1 MYDLFG
7 INDRAVTDAAE
18 HAHLKVP
25 MYDIYHSDQNDQ
37 WRYTLGRSGARP
49 LLVIG
54 LNPSTATQ
62 EKLDPTV
69 TRVEKVAQ
77 QCEFDGFVMLNL
89 YPVRATDPKD
99 LPPRAGPVAYERNLE
114 AIEKTVAQY
123 PMPTIWAAWG
133 TSVVNRPYLLRARDA
148 LHERLAQYQPQWR
161 RFGDLTVNGHPRHP
175 LYLDYSWT
183 LEPYELA

>member
-1 MYDLFG
+1 
-7 INDRAVTDAAE
+7 
-18 HAHLKVP
+18 

-99 LPPRAGPVAYERNLE
+99 LPPRADPVAYERNLG
-114 AIEKTVAQY
+114 ACRT
-123 PMPTIWAAWG
+123 
-133 TSVVNRPYLLRARDA
+133 
-148 LHERLAQYQPQWR
+148 
-161 RFGDLTVNGHPRHP
+161 
-175 LYLDYSWT
+175 
-183 LEPYELA
+183 

>member
-1 MYDLFG
+1 
-7 INDRAVTDAAE
+7 
-18 HAHLKVP
+18 
-25 MYDIYHSDQNDQ
+25 MYDIYHPDQNDQ

-69 TRVEKVAQ
+69 TRVEKVTQ
-77 QCEFDGFVMLNL
+77 QCGFDGFVMLNL

-99 LPPRAGPVAYERNLE
+99 LPPKVDPVAYERNLE

-123 PMPTIWAAWG
+123 PSPTIWAAWG
-133 TSVVNRPYLLRARDA
+133 TSVASRPYLLQARGE
-148 LHERLAQYQPQWR
+148 LHQRLEKYAPQWQ
-161 RFGDLTVNGHPRHP
+161 RFGEPTAKGHPRHP
-175 LYLDYSWT
+175 SRLNYAWT
-183 LEPYELA
+183 LEPYELD

>member
-1 MYDLFG
+1 
-7 INDRAVTDAAE
+7 
-18 HAHLKVP
+18 
-25 MYDIYHSDQNDQ
+25 MYDIYHPDRDDQ

-77 QCEFDGFVMLNL
+77 QCGFDGFVMLNL
-89 YPVRATDPKD
+89 YPVRATKPQD
-99 LPPRAGPVAYERNLE
+99 LPTKPDPVAYERNLE
-114 AIEKTVAQY
+114 AIEKVVAQY
-123 PMPTIWAAWG
+123 ANPTLWAAWG
-133 TSVVNRPYLLRARDA
+133 EMVVDRPYLLRARDA

-161 RFGDLTVNGHPRHP
+161 RFGELTVNGHPRHP

>member
-1 MYDLFG
+1 
-7 INDRAVTDAAE
+7 
-18 HAHLKVP
+18 
-25 MYDIYHSDQNDQ
+25 MYDIYQADQNDQ

-49 LLVIG
+49 LLVLG

-77 QCEFDGFVMLNL
+77 QCGFDGFVMLNL
-89 YPVRATDPKD
+89 YPVRATKPQD
-99 LPPRAGPVAYERNLE
+99 LPTKVDPVAYERNLE
-114 AIEKTVAQY
+114 AIEKIVAQY
-123 PMPTIWAAWG
+123 VNPTLWAAWG
-133 TSVVNRPYLLRARDA
+133 ETVVVRTYLLRARDT

-161 RFGDLTVNGHPRHP
+161 RFGELTASGHPRHP
-175 LYLDYSWT
+175 SRLNYAWT

>member
-77 QCEFDGFVMLNL
+77 QCGFDGFVMLNL
-89 YPVRATDPKD
+89 YPVRATKHQD
-99 LPPRAGPVAYERNLE
+99 LPSKADPVAYERNLE
-114 AIEKTVAQY
+114 TIEKVVAQY
-123 PMPTIWAAWG
+123 ANPTLWAAWG
-133 TSVVNRPYLLRARDA
+133 ETVVDRTYFLRARDT

-161 RFGDLTVNGHPRHP
+161 RFGELTATGHPRHP
-175 LYLDYSWT
+175 SRLNYAWT

>member
-62 EKLDPTV
+62 EKLDPPV

-77 QCEFDGFVMLNL
+77 QCGFDGFVMLNL
-89 YPVRATDPKD
+89 YPVRATYPKD
-99 LPPRAGPVAYERNLE
+99 LSSEADPVAYERNLE
-114 AIEKTVAQY
+114 AIEKVVAQY
-123 PMPTIWAAWG
+123 PAPTIWATWG
-133 TSVVNRPYLLRARDA
+133 GSIAKRPYFLQARDA
-148 LHERLAQYQPQWR
+148 LHARLTQYQPQWR
-161 RFGDLTVNGHPRHP
+161 RFGDLTAKGHPRHASR
-175 LYLDYSWT
+175 LNYSWT

>member
-1 MYDLFG
+1 
-7 INDRAVTDAAE
+7 
-18 HAHLKVP
+18 

-77 QCEFDGFVMLNL
+77 QCGFDGFVMLNL

-99 LPPRAGPVAYERNLE
+99 LTPKVDAVAYERNEVTNARLE
-114 AIEKTVAQY
+114 AAGIEVVRIAGSELGSGRGGPRCMSCPVA
-123 PMPTIWAAWG
+123 
-133 TSVVNRPYLLRARDA
+133 RA
-148 LHERLAQYQPQWR
+148 Q
-161 RFGDLTVNGHPRHP
+161 T
-175 LYLDYSWT
+175 
-183 LEPYELA
+183 

>member
-1 MYDLFG
+1 
-7 INDRAVTDAAE
+7 
-18 HAHLKVP
+18 
-25 MYDIYHSDQNDQ
+25 MYDIYHCDQNDQ

-77 QCEFDGFVMLNL
+77 QCGFDGFVMLNL
-89 YPVRATDPKD
+89 YPERATDPKD
-99 LPPRAGPVAYERNLE
+99 LPPKADSVAYERNLE

-123 PMPTIWAAWG
+123 PTPTIWAAWG

>member
-1 MYDLFG
+1 
-7 INDRAVTDAAE
+7 
-18 HAHLKVP
+18 
-25 MYDIYHSDQNDQ
+25 MYDIYNSDQNDQ

-77 QCEFDGFVMLNL
+77 QCGFDGFVMLNL
-89 YPVRATDPKD
+89 YPVRATDPQD
-99 LPPRAGPVAYERNLE
+99 LPSKPAPMACERNLE
-114 AIEKTVAQY
+114 EIEKIVAQY
-123 PMPTIWAAWG
+123 PNPTIWAAWG
-133 TSVVNRPYLLRARDA
+133 ELVMNRPYLYRTRDQ
-148 LHERLAQYQPQWR
+148 LFQRLAKYNPQWR
-161 RFGDLTVNGHPRHP
+161 RFGELTANGHPRHP
-175 LYLDYSWT
+175 RGLSYSWT

>member
-1 MYDLFG
+1 
-7 INDRAVTDAAE
+7 
-18 HAHLKVP
+18 

-77 QCEFDGFVMLNL
+77 QCGFDGFVMLNL
-89 YPVRATDPKD
+89 YPVRATNPQD
-99 LPPRAGPVAYERNLE
+99 LPSKADPVAYERNLE
-114 AIEKTVAQY
+114 DHRESRRSIPQSHL
-123 PMPTIWAAWG
+123 WAAWG
-133 TSVVNRPYLLRARDA
+133 ETVVNRTYFLRARDT

-161 RFGDLTVNGHPRHP
+161 RFGELTANGHPRHP
-175 LYLDYSWT
+175 SRLNYAWT

>member
-1 MYDLFG
+1 MT
-7 INDRAVTDAAE
+7 AQ
-18 HAHLKVP
+18 LKGP

-77 QCEFDGFVMLNL
+77 QSGFDGFVMLNL
-89 YPVRATDPKD
+89 YPVRAVKPQD
-99 LPPRAGPVAYERNLE
+99 LPSKADVVAYKRNLE
-114 AIEKTVAQY
+114 EIERIVASY
-123 PMPTIWAAWG
+123 PTPTLWAAWG
-133 TSVVNRPYLLRARDA
+133 ETVANRPYLLRARDT
-148 LHERLAQYQPQWR
+148 LHERLAQYLPQWR
-161 RFGDLTVNGHPRHP
+161 RFGELTASGHPRHP
-175 LYLDYSWT
+175 SRLSYAWT